1 MARTK
6 APASRKSGSPDPA
19 LTPITAFDG
28 ARDAATPEERLRE
41 VRRRARGFR
50 DTMLAGPAVR
60 YLRSFG
66 LVHVPYPV
74 RYGLRDACAIPA
86 PMLHMINRVFIVQV
100 DSDDGVKTVLVS
112 PSDIEGAAET
122 PFFKRLGG
130 RGGALAEYSKRILAP
145 ILSSVEASVA
155 AAGLRPEDVDY
166 ITYDH
171 LHTQDVRRWLGS
183 GGGRGYFPNAKL
195 LVMRTEWDAARGLL
209 PPQRDWYCPSG
220 IEGVDPERVVL
231 LDGDV
236 MVGRGLALVRTP
248 GHTMGNHSIVT
259 RAGDGIF
266 VTSENGIA
274 PDSYAPSQSRIP
286 GVRQYARDTG
296 MEVVLNGNTLEGGL
310 DQYISMVMEKEIAG
324 PAAGNPEFP
333 SILCSSELTSWWACP
348 GVAPTFAFG
357 EVCFGHPV
365 RPQAAS

>member
-6 APASRKSGSPDPA
+6 APASRQAPPADPA

-28 ARDAATPEERLRE
+28 ARDAATPDERLRE
-41 VRRRARGFR
+41 VRSRARAFR
-50 DTMLAGPAVR
+50 DAMMAGPAVR

-74 RYGLRDACAIPA
+74 RYGLRDACPLPA
-86 PMLHMINRVFIVQV
+86 PLLHIVNRVFIVQV
-100 DSDDGVKTVLVS
+100 DSDAGLKTVLVS
-112 PSDIEGAAET
+112 PSDVEADAET

-130 RGGALAEYSKRILAP
+130 IRGPLAPYAKKILAP
-145 ILSSVEASVA
+145 VLSSVEASVA
-155 AAGLRPEDVDY
+155 EAGLRPEDIDY

-171 LHTQDVRRWLGS
+171 LHTQDVRRWLGTH
-183 GGGRGYFPNAKL
+183 GGRGYFPNAKL
-195 LVMRTEWDAARGLL
+195 LVMRREWDAAQGLL
-209 PPQRDWYCPSG
+209 PPQRDWYCPDG
-220 IEGVDPERVVL
+220 IAGVDPERIVL
-231 LDGDV
+231 LDSDV

-259 RAGDGIF
+259 RAGDGIY

-274 PDSYAPSQSRIP
+274 PDSYAPLESRIP
-286 GVRQYARDTG
+286 GLRRYARDTG

-324 PAAGNPEFP
+324 PAAANPAFP
-333 SILCSSELTSWWACP
+333 SMLCSSELTAWWACP
-348 GVAPTFAFG
+348 GIAPTFAFG
-357 EVCFGHPV
+357 DVCFGNPS
-365 RPQAAS
+365 RGEAAA